1 MTQAKP
7 ALSFLR
13 AHFITILYLAMF
25 IVWVFGFDAFK
36 EFLVTWFP
44 GRLDLISRTPLPEL
58 ALQHLQLVALST
70 GASILVSLLFGIA
83 VHLSRS
89 VELESLVLGGG
100 SILETIPSAAIIA
113 LSVPLLGYGN
123 SPVLLALWVYAILPV
138 LRNVIVGL
146 RNLPPAVIEAAQG
159 VGMTPFQRLI
169 HVELPLARPMIMAG
183 IKTALVINISVATI
197 GATVGA
203 GGFGVPIIAGI
214 RTFDSLR
221 VLQGSVAVILLA
233 LFTEHVLR

>member
-1 MTQAKP
+1 MTPVKYK
-7 ALSFLR
+7 LSDFR
-13 AHFITILYLAMF
+13 SHFITILYFVLF
-25 IVWVFGFDAFK
+25 VVWIFGFDTLK
-36 EFLVTWFP
+36 EFLVLWFP
-44 GRLDLISRTPLPEL
+44 GRLDLVSRTPLPIL
-58 ALQHLQLVALST
+58 ALQHLQLVLVST
-70 GASILVSLLFGIA
+70 GVSILVASLFGIA

-89 VELESLVLGGG
+89 AELESLVLGGG
-100 SILETIPSAAIIA
+100 SLLETIPSAAIIA

-123 SPVLLALWVYAILPV
+123 APVLLALGVYAILPV
-138 LRNVIVGL
+138 LRNMIVGL
-146 RNLPPAVIEAAQG
+146 RSLPSAVIEAAKG

-221 VLQGSVAVILLA
+221 VLQGSLAVILLA
-233 LFTEHVLR
+233 LFTEHVIR

>member
-1 MTQAKP
+1 MILAKSGFSY
-7 ALSFLR
+7 LRTHFL
-13 AHFITILYLAMF
+13 TLLYLTLF
-25 IVWVFGFDAFK
+25 VVWIFGFDAFK
-36 EFLVTWFP
+36 ETLAQWFP
-44 GRLDLISRTPLPEL
+44 GRLDIISRTPLPEL
-58 ALQHLQLVALST
+58 ALQHIQLVIVST
-70 GASILVSLLFGIA
+70 GASILVAFLFGIA

-89 VELESLVLGGG
+89 MELESLVLGGG
-100 SILETIPSAAIIA
+100 SLLETIPSAAIIA

-123 SPVLLALWVYAILPV
+123 SPVLLALWIYAILPV

-146 RNLPPAVIEAAQG
+146 RSLPSAVTEAAKG
-159 VGMTPFQRLI
+159 LGMTPMQRLFN
-169 HVELPLARPMIMAG
+169 VELPLARPMIMAG

-233 LFTEHVLR
+233 LFTEHVVR